1 MDTFGP
7 VQPHTDNGPFQVWVM
22 GPYVQPETITS
33 SVNPKMLV
41 YQISTAYFLGSM
53 KTLSLSLRR
62 ERDGNLL
69 PLTSLI
75 YCHGT
80 NFHLIVNLIYAK
92 DYKYINSKFSNLK
105 SKKKF

>member
-7 VQPHTDNGPFQVWVM
+7 VQPHRDNGPFQIWVM

-41 YQISTAYFLGSM
+41 YQISTAYFFGFHENS
-53 KTLSLSLRR
+53 LSLSKER
-62 ERDGNLL
+62 ERWK
-69 PLTSLI
+69 LTCTNLI

-80 NFHLIVNLIYAK
+80 NFLLIVNLIYAK
-92 DYKYINSKFSNLK
+92 DNKYKF
-105 SKKKF
+105 